1 MPIIITPK
9 KKKAYRGAK
18 ADLLASKRKKEM
30 EMAQTPE
37 EMVAELLNEGGRMT
51 DSEREFAHE
60 ILRRESVGEMLN
72 RNDGGM
78 AMKTRVF

>member
-30 EMAQTPE
+30 EMAQTTE
-37 EMVAELLNEGGRMT
+37 EMVAELLNEGGRNIS
-51 DSEREFAHE
+51 DSDRARISE
-60 ILRRESVGEMLN
+60 LKNSLN
-72 RNDGGM
+72 LNDGGM